1 MLCAEWDGVRP
12 DITVLGKAL
21 SGGTMPVAAV
31 LADDEVCMRLF
42 GVGGRGRGRRRGRT
56 SVDTA
61 RG

>member
-31 LADDEVCMRLF
+31 LADDEVSMHVCWGAAGICMLDA
-42 GVGGRGRGRRRGRT
+42 G
-56 SVDTA
+56 
-61 RG
+61 

>member
-31 LADDEVCMRLF
+31 LADDEVGCTCA
-42 GVGGRGRGRRRGRT
+42 GCGR
-56 SVDTA
+56 DFHA
-61 RG
+61 